1 MLAQAGTP
9 VEPVGKGKL
18 TSWAAAHLIQT
29 AAGAGKAHNDGSD
42 KHHEDGQ
49 ADGHGRSKPAEEP
62 SSSSPPPFTLP

>member
-1 MLAQAGTP
+1 MLAQEGTP
-9 VEPVGKGKL
+9 VGLVGKGKL
-18 TSWAAAHLIQT
+18 TSWTAAHLIQT

-62 SSSSPPPFTLP
+62 SSSSPPFTLP